1 MPKILNVCFQII
13 LRQTKPIPY
22 LIILGSSV
30 LHLLGSA
37 TNMAPAV
44 PESCQP
50 TFGDVMLLPGWEIK
64 LSFSL
69 QEALFD
75 SGSGLAMADVQ
86 P

>member
-1 MPKILNVCFQII
+1 M
-13 LRQTKPIPY
+13 Y
-22 LIILGSSV
+22 SV
-30 LHLLGSA
+30 PFYSVSWLQAPQEGRVNTISV

-44 PESCQP
+44 PESCQL

-69 QEALFD
+69 QEALFN
-75 SGSGLAMADVQ
+75 SGSGLAVADVQ